1 MLKLIE
7 IMISIVICIQDKKT
21 YCYSLYLFFLWLII
35 VIVHGSFHFDCL
47 FIIALFLMFNAMG
60 YCGIG
65 DTLLLI
71 IFAFTFSIYQLMQLL
86 LVASLL
92 ALMALILKK
101 RQMIAFAPYL
111 ILSYWLL
118 NIVQMI
124 D

>member
-7 IMISIVICIQDKKT
+7 IMISIFICVQDRKT
-21 YCYSLYLFFLWLII
+21 YCYSLHLFFLWLII
-35 VIVHGSFHFDCL
+35 ASIYGSFHFDCL
-47 FIIALFLMFNAMG
+47 FIIVLFLLFNAIG

-71 IFAFTFSIYQLMQLL
+71 IFAFTFSLYQLMQLL
-86 LVASLL
+86 LVSSLL

-101 RQMIAFAPYL
+101 RQMIAFTPYL

-118 NIVQMI
+118 NIIQMI